1 LRWLLNCIMFNN
13 SFHPHVWFR
22 ESQDEVLRNIF
33 STGYRPIGMPK
44 VWGKEVGFN
53 LFVDAKGLKQAQG
66 LGRDVHS
73 VAGDPQFINPAQGDF
88 RVKEGS
94 PALKLGF
101 KNFAMDQFGVVN
113 PRLKALARTPKID
126 VARRPHP
133 APGRPRRLSRP

>member
-1 LRWLLNCIMFNN
+1 MFNN

-22 ESQDEVLRNIF
+22 ESQDEVLRNIC

-44 VWGKEVGFN
+44 VWGQGS
-53 LFVDAKGLKQAQG
+53 GLQSIRRCQG
-66 LGRDVHS
+66 PE
-73 VAGDPQFINPAQGDF
+73 AGAGSGAATYTRWPAIRRFINPAEGDF

-113 PRLKALARTPKID
+113 PRLKSAGPDAED
-126 VARRPHP
+126 
-133 APGRPRRLSRP
+133 